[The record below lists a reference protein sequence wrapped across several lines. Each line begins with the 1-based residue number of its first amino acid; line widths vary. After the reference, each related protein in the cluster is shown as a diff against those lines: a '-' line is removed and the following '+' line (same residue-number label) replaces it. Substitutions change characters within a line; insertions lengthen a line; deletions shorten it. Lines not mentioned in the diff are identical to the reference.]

1 MNLTNWFLIILS
13 GVLCVITLASLIN
26 MPTLE
31 TSLNELRK
39 VIKETNSLNTVT
51 AYYLNYRLY
60 DTIFEIFVF
69 TLSIYGV
76 VFFLKDLPSIE
87 KHIPFNDPVM
97 NFYSRIAFLIS
108 VIAAFYIALV
118 GHLSPG
124 GGFVA
129 GIVAGTGMMIV
140 SLTRNIDEIEKQF
153 KINSVSTYERII
165 LFSVIILILFPSIT
179 GKETFYNFLPLG
191 ETGKIL
197 SAGLI
202 PLFDLLI
209 FSKVMFGSWGIAYY
223 FIKHRGVV

>member
-1 MNLTNWFLIILS
+1 MRFKNLLI
-13 GVLCVITLASLIN
+13 VISTIIVCLVTIVSLTDI
-26 MPTLE
+26 PTFKISFDE
-31 TSLNELRK
+31 FER
-39 VIKETNSLNTVT
+39 VIEETNSLNTVT

-76 VFFLKDLPSIE
+76 VFFLNSVPSIE
-87 KHIPFNDPVM
+87 KHVPFNDPVM
-97 NFYSRIAFLIS
+97 NFYSKFAFIIS
-108 VIAAFYIALV
+108 IVAAIYIALV

-140 SLTRNIDEIEKQF
+140 SLTKNIDEIKDQF
-153 KINSVSTYERII
+153 KIENISSYEKLI
-165 LFSVIILILFPSIT
+165 LLSVILLTIFPVLI
-179 GKETFYNFLPLG
+179 GKRSFQNFLPLG
-191 ETGKIL
+191 KTGRIL
-197 SAGLI
+197 SAGFI

-209 FSKVMFGSWGIAYY
+209 FLKVMFGSWSITFY

>member
-1 MNLTNWFLIILS
+1 MNPTGLLLIILS
-13 GVLCVITLASLIN
+13 GVLCVVTLLSLVDI
-26 MPTLE
+26 PTLE
-31 TSLNELRK
+31 IPSVEFKR

-60 DTIFEIFVF
+60 DTMFEIFVF
-69 TLSIYGV
+69 TLAIYGV
-76 VFFLKDLPSIE
+76 VFFLRDLPSIE
-87 KHIPFNDPVM
+87 KHVPFNDPVM
-97 NFYSRIAFLIS
+97 NFYSRITFIIS
-108 VIAAFYIALV
+108 TIIAFYIALV

-129 GIVAGTGMMIV
+129 GMVAGTGMMIV
-140 SLTRNIDEIEKQF
+140 SLTKNIDEIEKQF
-153 KINSVSTYERII
+153 KINSISTYERIV
-165 LFSVIILILFPSIT
+165 LFSIIMLVTFPSVM

-191 ETGKIL
+191 ETGRIL

-209 FSKVMFGSWGIAYY
+209 FSKVMLGSWNIVYY